1 MTKGLL
7 LLNNYERNN
16 LTDGVFNRSRKM
28 SIAVRFDN
36 SFWNVSDEEHSRE
49 KS

>member
-28 SIAVRFDN
+28 SIGVRFEDR
-36 SFWNVSDEEHSRE
+36 FWNITDEKNSRE
-49 KS
+49 